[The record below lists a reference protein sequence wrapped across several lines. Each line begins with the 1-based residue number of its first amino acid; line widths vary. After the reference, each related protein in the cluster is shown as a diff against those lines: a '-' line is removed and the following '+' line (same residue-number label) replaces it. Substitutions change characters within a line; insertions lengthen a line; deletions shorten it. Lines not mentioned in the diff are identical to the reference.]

1 VTAQPTNEAENAGQI
16 KRFRINGLNLEKYAR
31 QHGIDSHVYV
41 LPHASGRR
49 VIAWVNHQFHRT
61 ITEIIAPELCEA
73 FIGSSDP
80 GLYEIRV
87 TRGDHD
93 PGAPD
98 LADEETQE

>member
-1 VTAQPTNEAENAGQI
+1 MTARPANEAENAGQV
-16 KRFRINGLNLEKYAR
+16 KRFRINGLNLAKYA
-31 QHGIDSHVYV
+31 QAHGITAHVYV

-61 ITEIIAPELCEA
+61 ITEIIAPELCEGL
-73 FIGSSDP
+73 IGSADP

-87 TRGDHD
+87 ARGDHD

-98 LADEETQE
+98 AATDEQE